1 MGTGGNTPPPREA
14 ARPGLEDKLSFPSP
28 SAKEAEQTREEA
40 GDLIKP
46 VEIAIY
52 SQGCPKFTH
61 EGEARLPPAQSF
73 FLILM
78 SCKNSIST
86 T

>member
-1 MGTGGNTPPPREA
+1 MDTGGNIPPPPPREA
-14 ARPGLEDKLSFPSP
+14 VRPGLEDKLSFRSPSP
-28 SAKEAEQTREEA
+28 EQTREEA

-46 VEIAIY
+46 LEIAIY
-52 SQGCPKFTH
+52 SQGRPKSTH